1 MNKQQT
7 EKLKQLILNDMAF
20 RKEFRAKRQELE
32 NMVDP
37 ITKHVKE
44 CCKWW
49 EQNLPNV
56 LEVVVVMDDNTA
68 LKLVKPKNEV
78 CSVETY
84 LPFGMDYQTC
94 QLIDVKE

>member
-1 MNKQQT
+1 MDKQQT

-56 LEVVVVMDDNTA
+56 LEVVVVMDDNTT